1 MTGWKK
7 KLDLTKVGG
16 SEGNEEMVSIDK
28 YFDKFAYREEEEYR
42 WQWRRMRATGRCF
55 FFGGGLNW
63 RSLKGS
69 KANGKREGLDI
80 YSKEIE

>member
-1 MTGWKK
+1 MVTGWKK

-55 FFGGGLNW
+55 FLGGGLKLEKFE
-63 RSLKGS
+63 RFKS
-69 KANGKREGLDI
+69 
-80 YSKEIE
+80 